1 MAILPLTESRGRDI
15 IDIMKTERFLSSR
28 LVSFF
33 RRCRIATLE
42 QVREALGNPTERT
55 AFRKLR
61 TLDYLSSYSHRG
73 MYYTLQGIA
82 KFDAK
87 GLWSCQ
93 SVWFSRF
100 GSLVQTAKTFVQRS
114 EAGYSSVELNEVLHV
129 VTKHALVGLV
139 RAGELK
145 RERIEGRYIYFSPE
159 PRQCRS
165 QQKVRKGRKKRPL
178 ASWVV
183 ANVELAE
190 AEAKAVVLLF
200 ISTLDERQ
208 RRLYAGLESLKL
220 GRGGDCYIAE
230 LFGMDPH
237 TVGRGRHEL
246 TEGKWDAGRIRAA
259 GGGRTAVEKKAP
271 ES

>member
-1 MAILPLTESRGRDI
+1 MAILPLTGSGQGGI
-15 IDIMKTERFLSSR
+15 VDIMKTEHFLSSR
-28 LVSFF
+28 LASLF
-33 RRCRIATLE
+33 RRRRVATLE

-82 KFDAK
+82 RFDAK
-87 GLWSCQ
+87 GLWSCR
-93 SVWFSRF
+93 SVWFAQF
-100 GSLVQTAKTFVQRS
+100 GCLVQTAKAFVQRS
-114 EAGYSSVELNEVLHV
+114 EAGYGSAELDEALHV
-129 VTKHALVGLV
+129 GTKHALLGLV
-139 RAGELK
+139 RTGELV

-165 QQKVRKGRKKRPL
+165 QQKARKGRKRRPL

-183 ANVELAE
+183 TNVELAE
-190 AEAKAVVLLF
+190 EEAKAVVLLF

-220 GRGGDCYIAE
+220 GRGGDGYIAE

-246 TEGKWDAGRIRAA
+246 MGGEWDAGRIRVA
-259 GGGRTAVEKKAP
+259 GGGRKAVEKKGR

>member
-1 MAILPLTESRGRDI
+1 MF
-15 IDIMKTERFLSSR
+15 DIMKTEHFLSSK
-28 LVSFF
+28 LASLFG
-33 RRCRIATLE
+33 RRRVATLE
-42 QVREALGNPTERT
+42 QVREALGNPTQRT

-82 KFDAK
+82 QFDAK
-87 GLWSCQ
+87 GLWSCR

-100 GSLVQTAKTFVQRS
+100 GSLVQTAKAFVQRS
-114 EAGYSSVELNEVLHV
+114 EAGYGSAELDEALHV
-129 VTKHALVGLV
+129 GTKHALLGLV
-139 RAGELK
+139 RAGELV

-165 QQKVRKGRKKRPL
+165 QQKACKGRKRRPL

-183 ANVELAE
+183 TNVELAE
-190 AEAKAVVLLF
+190 EEAKAVVLLF

-220 GRGGDCYIAE
+220 GRGGDRYIAE

-237 TVGRGRHEL
+237 TVGHGRHEL
-246 TEGKWDAGRIRAA
+246 MGGEWDAGRIRAA
-259 GGGRTAVEKKAP
+259 GGGRKAVEKKAP